1 MPYIIIA
8 VSLFAADTIIKMYI
22 EKNKELGKI
31 ELKLNGKVAIKR
43 FHNRGAILSL
53 GEKKQHFIA
62 ILSLVCTI
70 LVTGIFHVILKK
82 KGRPVLKTGLALILG
97 GAYSNTYDRIK
108 RGYVVDYLSFPI
120 GFHNT
125 LTGNLLKKFGT
136 IVFNIS
142 DFGIIIGSI
151 LLVASEQNIK
161 KI

>member
-1 MPYIIIA
+1 
-8 VSLFAADTIIKMYI
+8 MYI

-70 LVTGIFHVILKK
+70 LVTGIFVVILKK
-82 KGRPVLKTGLALILG
+82 KGQPVLKTGLALVLG
-97 GAYSNTYDRIK
+97 GAYSNTYDRMK
-108 RGYVVDYLSFPI
+108 RNYVVDYLSFPI
-120 GFHNT
+120 GIYNS
-125 LTGNLLKKFGT
+125 LIKKFGT

-142 DFGIIIGSI
+142 DFGIIIGSV
-151 LLVASEQNIK
+151 LLVVSAKS
-161 KI
+161 KISPS